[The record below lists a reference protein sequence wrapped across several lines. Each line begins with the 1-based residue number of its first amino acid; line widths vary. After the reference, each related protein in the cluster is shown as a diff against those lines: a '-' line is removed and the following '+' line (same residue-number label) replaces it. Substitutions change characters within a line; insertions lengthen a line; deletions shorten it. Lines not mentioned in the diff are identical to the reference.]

1 MKIST
6 GLIGAVRYSLR
17 CGGVR
22 LGAQAALA
30 TALFGLLVALAWW
43 GPAMREQMRLQQVI
57 DAHRAEAGEAMRSSR
72 VAHAQREALL
82 AVAMLEKKLEVR
94 AGQAELIQGIAGLA
108 SQRGVRVISQSF
120 DQGRVQSGDAP
131 LYLELGLLGN
141 YPALRGLMDDLAT
154 LPMWIELVEA
164 RIDRAGESG
173 TPLKAQ
179 LRLLTYR
186 AAKGLP

>member
-1 MKIST
+1 MNIRT
-6 GLIGAVRYSLR
+6 GVIGALRYSLR

-30 TALFGLLVALAWW
+30 TALVCLLVALAWW
-43 GPAMREQMRLQQVI
+43 GPAMREHMRLQQAI
-57 DAHRAEAGEAMRSSR
+57 DARRAEAGEAMRSSR
-72 VAHAQREALL
+72 VARSQREALP
-82 AVAMLEKKLEVR
+82 AVALLEKKLAVR
-94 AGQAELIQGIAGLA
+94 AGQAELIQGIARLA
-108 SQRGVRVISQSF
+108 SRRGVRVISQSF
-120 DQGRVQSGDAP
+120 DPGRAQSGDAP

-141 YPALRGLMDDLAT
+141 YDALRGLMDDLAT

-173 TPLKAQ
+173 APLKAQ

-186 AAKGLP
+186 GAKGQP

>member
-1 MKIST
+1 MKIGT
-6 GLIGAVRYSLR
+6 GLIGALRYSLR

-30 TALFGLLVALAWW
+30 TALVCLLVALAWW
-43 GPAMREQMRLQQVI
+43 GPAMREQMRLQQAI
-57 DAHRAEAGEAMRSSR
+57 DAHRAEAVEALRSSR
-72 VAHAQREALL
+72 VAHAQREALH
-82 AVAMLEKKLEVR
+82 AVAVLEKKLELR
-94 AGQAELIQGIAGLA
+94 AGQAELIQGIARLA

-173 TPLKAQ
+173 APLKAQ

-186 AAKGLP
+186 TAKGLP